1 MKKDIILS
9 GVGGQGILSIA
20 TVIPM
25 KLTMNTRAKIMM
37 TTIQTGLMITTTK
50 VITNLLITG
59 IEIMKRYKYM
69 QRREQKQQICL
80 IDFAGL
86 HLIFIKENLM
96 EGVG

>member
-1 MKKDIILS
+1 
-9 GVGGQGILSIA
+9 
-20 TVIPM
+20 
-25 KLTMNTRAKIMM
+25 M
-37 TTIQTGLMITTTK
+37 T
-50 VITNLLITG
+50 
-59 IEIMKRYKYM
+59 RYKYM

>member
-1 MKKDIILS
+1 MGGVEAKLIELS
-9 GVGGQGILSIA
+9 E
-20 TVIPM
+20 
-25 KLTMNTRAKIMM
+25 K
-37 TTIQTGLMITTTK
+37 TTK